1 MPQLPNWTHP
11 CTAVIFLMFC
21 FMVSPG
27 GETRNRAAG
36 SSQTNGSQSA
46 AVIHAVQNHFGTA
59 VEPVTAFQPFNV
71 VGDFNGD
78 GVEDAAIV
86 VRIKERRTALSRNV
100 RLLNPFESRGAIK
113 FPTNPGAQNELG
125 LAILHSWKSAKAPGK
140 FLLIGESPILIL
152 QYSRATSSEQ
162 GDRQNLIDLRIRRSK
177 ARPAGALPRGS
188 RGDVILLAT
197 EVGADSLLYW
207 NGRTYLWEDAA
218 ED

>member
-1 MPQLPNWTHP
+1 MAQLPKAALPSTP
-11 CTAVIFLMFC
+11 VIFLLFC
-21 FMVSPG
+21 LIVTPG
-27 GETRNRAAG
+27 SQIRNRAAG
-36 SSQTNGSQSA
+36 SSQTNGSQST

-59 VEPVTAFQPFNV
+59 VEPVTAFQPFYV

-78 GVEDAAIV
+78 AVEDAAIV

-113 FPTNPGAQNELG
+113 FPTNPSAQNKLG
-125 LAILHSWKSAKAPGK
+125 LAILHSWKSAESPGK
-140 FLLIGESPILIL
+140 FLLIGESPILLL

-162 GDRQNLIDLRIRRSK
+162 GDRQNLIDLWTRRGK
-177 ARPAGALPRGS
+177 ARPGETLPRGA